1 VIVDLRG
8 LRKRYGAVEALRGLD
23 LQVAPGQVY
32 GFLGRNG
39 AGKSTALRIIMGITR
54 PSGGEVVLFG
64 RPQRGEDPLVRRR
77 IGYVAQEQA
86 FYPWM
91 TPVSLGRFV
100 SGFYPGWDDAEYRR
114 LLGLLE
120 IPAGQRIQTFSGGT
134 HAKLALAVALA
145 HRPEL
150 LVLDEPTAGMDAVAR
165 REFLE
170 LVRLQAQ
177 RTGRA
182 TLFSSHLIDEVE
194 LAADTVG
201 IIDGGRMLWQGPAP
215 ALQAQFRRLARE
227 EAGTVDGAQAPEGTV
242 DGAQAPVGTVDGAQ
256 VPVGTVDGARAP
268 VGAVDGARTPEG
280 PEGELGVGPGIELL
294 EDRREGGRRTL
305 LVRAADPQALE
316 ARAAAAGWVV
326 STPSLEDVFVALVR
340 RPVAY

>member
-1 VIVDLRG
+1 VETATAAEPATDVIRLRG
-8 LRKRYGAVEALRGLD
+8 LVKRYGAVEALRGLD
-23 LQVAPGQVY
+23 LDVRPGQVY

-39 AGKSTALRIIMGITR
+39 AGKSTALRIIMGITL
-54 PSGGEVVLFG
+54 PTAGEVRIFG
-64 RPQRGEDPLVRRR
+64 RSLRGEDPGVRRR

-86 FYPWM
+86 FYGWM
-91 TPVSLGRFV
+91 TPLGLGRFV
-100 SGFYPGWDDAEYRR
+100 SGFYPTWQEDEYRR

-120 IPAGQRIQTFSGGT
+120 IPADRRIQTFSGGT

-177 RTGRA
+177 RSGRT

-201 IIDGGRMLWQGPAP
+201 IIDGGRLLWQGPAGT
-215 ALQAQFRRLARE
+215 LQAQFRQLVLDPAGPADPAAADAPTPPPFD
-227 EAGTVDGAQAPEGTV
+227 AGTLPGL
-242 DGAQAPVGTVDGAQ
+242 Q
-256 VPVGTVDGARAP
+256 V
-268 VGAVDGARTPEG
+268 
-280 PEGELGVGPGIELL
+280 L
-294 EDRREGGRRTL
+294 EDRQEGARRTL
-305 LVRAADPQALE
+305 LVRAADPATLE
-316 ARAAAAGWVV
+316 ALPAAAPGWRV
-326 STPSLEDVFVALVR
+326 SIPSLEDVFVALVR
-340 RPVAY
+340 RPLSY